1 MEVCANMDNR
11 QIIFTGVNTAQ
22 LLETENRKTGSNG
35 VVVRTAYSTIS
46 AGTEKANIT
55 GCPHV
60 SIFSEENEPVV
71 FPRQCGYSSSGVVIG
86 KGEQVTSVEIGDR
99 VVMSWSNHERIN
111 VLPEDNVVKIPYD
124 SVSMQAAAIC
134 HIGTFPM
141 AALRK
146 TALEIGES
154 MLVMGLGVLG
164 LLAVQFA
171 RAAGAVPVIAVDPN
185 PARREKAL
193 ELGADYALDPFGAD
207 FAAQVKALSFGGV
220 HTAIEVTGLGAG
232 LNQCLDCMRPFGRI
246 ALLGCTR
253 DKNFT
258 VDYYR
263 KVHGPGITLV
273 GAHTN
278 ARPKFESAPHYFTQR
293 DDIETMLRLCAM
305 GRIKLEELV
314 DEVHAPQDCQQVYDR
329 LVREKDFPP
338 VVQFDWSRL

>member
-1 MEVCANMDNR
+1 MKNS
-11 QIIFTGVNTAQ
+11 QILFTKVNTAE
-22 LLETENRKTGSNG
+22 LLEVPVREPGDNE
-35 VVVRTAYSTIS
+35 VVVHTCCSTVS

-71 FPRQCGYSSSGVVIG
+71 FPRVCGYSSAGTVVA
-86 KGEQVTSVEIGDR
+86 KGGAVRELEIGDR
-99 VVMSWSNHERIN
+99 VVMSWSNHASIN
-111 VLPEDNVVKIPYD
+111 ILPEGNVVKIPYEN
-124 SVSMQAAAIC
+124 VSMQAAAIC

-146 TALEIGES
+146 TGLEIGES
-154 MLVMGLGVLG
+154 MLVMGLGILG
-164 LLAVQFA
+164 LIGVQLAK
-171 RAAGAVPVIAVDPN
+171 AAGAVPVIAVDPA
-185 PARREKAL
+185 PERRAKAL
-193 ELGADYALDPFGAD
+193 TMGADFALDPFAPD
-207 FAAQVKALSFGGV
+207 FVRQVKSLSDGGV

-232 LNQCLDCMRPFGRI
+232 LNQCLDCMKPFGRI

-263 KVHGPGITLV
+263 KVHGPGITLI

-293 DDIETMLRLCAM
+293 DDISALLRLCAL
-305 GRIKLEELV
+305 GRIDLEGIV
-314 DEVHAPQDCQQVYDR
+314 DETHSPRDCQQVYTR
-329 LVREKDFPP
+329 LITQRDFPP
-338 VVQFDWSRL
+338 VVQFDWSSL

>member
-1 MEVCANMDNR
+1 MNNK
-11 QIIFTGVNTAQ
+11 QILFTKVNTAE
-22 LLETENRKTGSNG
+22 LLEKELRKPEAHE
-35 VVVRTAYSTIS
+35 VVVATQYSTIS
-46 AGTEKANIT
+46 AGTEKANIM
-55 GCPHV
+55 GNANI

-71 FPRQCGYSSSGVVIG
+71 FPRICGYSSSGVVIG
-86 KGEQVTSVEIGDR
+86 KGEGVTSVELGDR
-99 VVMSWSNHERIN
+99 VVMSWSNHEKVNI
-111 VLPEDNVVKIPYD
+111 LPESNVVKIPYEN
-124 SVSMQAAAIC
+124 VSMQAAAVC

-154 MLVMGLGVLG
+154 MMVMGLGILG

-171 RAAGAVPVIAVDPN
+171 KAAGAVPVIAVDPA
-185 PARREKAL
+185 PDRREKAL
-193 ELGADYALDPFGAD
+193 SMGADIALDPFETD
-207 FAAQVKALSFGGV
+207 FAEKVKAYSGGGV
-220 HTAIEVTGLGAG
+220 NTAIEVTGLGAG
-232 LNQCLDCMRPFGRI
+232 LNQCLDCMKPFGRI

-293 DDIETMLRLCAM
+293 DDVLTILKLCSM
-305 GRIKLEELV
+305 GRIDLDGIV
-314 DEVHAPQDCQQVYDR
+314 DEVHSPTECTQVYDR
-329 LVREKDFPP
+329 LIREKTFPP
-338 VVQFDWSRL
+338 VVQFSWSDLQ